1 MENILVT
8 GGAGFLGSNLAISLK
23 GAYPGCRVVAFD
35 NLRRRGSEYILPRLK
50 EHAVEFVHGDVRN
63 PSDLQVGAVDLILEC
78 SAEPSVLAGREG
90 GARYLIDSNL
100 GGAINCLELARQA
113 KAGLLFISSS
123 RVYPFDRLN
132 ALPFV
137 PIGARMEFEAGITLP
152 QGVSAQGIA
161 VDFPLAGT
169 RTIYGATKLSAEL
182 LIREYADVYDF
193 PALVFR
199 FGVLAG
205 PWQMGK
211 LDQGFTALW
220 VARHL
225 SGRGLDYVG
234 YGGTGHQVRDV
245 LHVEDAFD
253 LIRASLGKLS
263 GLRGEIFNVGGG
275 LANSVSLQEMTGI
288 CRAVTGRQV
297 PLGCMPETRPGDI
310 PWYVTDN
317 GATIKAFDW
326 QPRRSVEQVV
336 RDTAAWLDARPEIL
350 IQLGG

>member
-1 MENILVT
+1 METILVT
-8 GGAGFLGSNLAISLK
+8 GGAGFLGSNLATLLK
-23 GAYPGCRVVAFD
+23 QTYAAARVVAFD
-35 NLRRRGSEYILPRLK
+35 NLRRRGSEHILPRLTA
-50 EHAVEFVHGDVRN
+50 HGVEFVHGDVRN
-63 PSDLQVGAVDLILEC
+63 PSDLQIGGVDLILEC

-100 GGAINCLELARQA
+100 GGVINCLELARQS

-132 ALPFV
+132 GLPFV
-137 PIGARMEFEAGITLP
+137 PVGARMEFEPGKALP
-152 QGVSAQGIA
+152 QGISAQGLTTE
-161 VDFPLAGT
+161 FPLPGK
-169 RTIYGATKLSAEL
+169 RTIYGATKLAAEL

-225 SGRGLDYVG
+225 AGQGLDYVG

-245 LHVEDAFD
+245 LHVCDAFD
-253 LIRASLGKLS
+253 LVQASLGKLA
-263 GLRGEIFNVGGG
+263 GLRGEVFNAGGG
-275 LANSVSLQEMTGI
+275 LANSVSLQEMTAI
-288 CRAVTGRQV
+288 CRAVTGREV
-297 PLGCMPETRPGDI
+297 PLGRVPETRPGDI

-317 GATIKAFDW
+317 AVTSAAFGW
-326 QPRRSVEQVV
+326 RPQRPVEQVV
-336 RDTAAWLDARPEIL
+336 RDTAAWLGERPEIL
-350 IQLGG
+350 KQLGG

>member
-1 MENILVT
+1 METILVT

-23 GAYPGCRVVAFD
+23 AAFPASRVIAFD
-35 NLRRRGSEYILPRLK
+35 NLRRRGGEYILPRLK
-50 EHAVEFVHGDVRN
+50 EHAVDFVHGDVRN
-63 PSDLQVGAVDLILEC
+63 PSDLQIGGVDLIVEC
-78 SAEPSVLAGREG
+78 SAEPSVLAGRDG

-100 GGAINCLELARQA
+100 GGAVNCLELARQA
-113 KAGLLFISSS
+113 RAMLLFISSS

-132 ALPFV
+132 SLPMQPVGSRLKFV
-137 PIGARMEFEAGITLP
+137 DGAELP
-152 QGVSAQGIA
+152 QGISENGVSIE
-161 VDFPLAGT
+161 FPLSGT
-169 RTIYGATKLSAEL
+169 RTLYGATKLSAEL

-225 SGRGLDYVG
+225 AGRGLDYVG

-245 LHVEDAFD
+245 LHVDDAFE
-253 LIRASLGKLS
+253 LISSALGP
-263 GLRGEIFNVGGG
+263 LRVSRGQVFNAGGG
-275 LANSVSLQEMTGI
+275 LENSVSLREMTDI
-288 CRAVTGRQV
+288 CRRVTGRDV
-297 PLGCMPETRPGDI
+297 PFGGIAETRPGDI

-317 GATIKAFDW
+317 GAATAAYGWK
-326 QPRRSVEQVV
+326 PVRSVEQVV
-336 RDTAAWLDARPEIL
+336 RDTASWLGERPEIL
-350 IQLGG
+350 KLLGG